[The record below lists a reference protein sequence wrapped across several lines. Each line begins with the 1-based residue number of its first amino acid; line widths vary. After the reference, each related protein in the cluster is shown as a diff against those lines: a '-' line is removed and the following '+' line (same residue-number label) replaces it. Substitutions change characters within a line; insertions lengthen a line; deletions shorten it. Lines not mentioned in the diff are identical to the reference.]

1 MVRPILINGKFVKAK
16 SNTAIDVHNPAT
28 LESLDSVPSC
38 GEADINA
45 AVEAARAAQ
54 KSWWRL
60 SGVEKAELMHG
71 VAERIREKSKAIAT
85 TMTQETGKPLI
96 ESIDCVKWVAEA
108 FDFFAEVGRYAQG
121 HTVAPGA
128 EHQVNFVR
136 KEPYGVV
143 ACISPFNF
151 PLLLM
156 AWKVAPAIAA
166 GNTVVCKPPH
176 QNPLAGLLMGE
187 VYDGL
192 PAGVVNIVTGA
203 ADTGSMLLNHPGI
216 DMIAFTGSTAVG
228 KKIAASAGAQL
239 KKVNLELG
247 GIDPLLVFDDAD
259 LDVAVPGAVWAR
271 LLNAGQVCTSSKRIY
286 VVESVAEEFTK
297 RVVEQVKTLNIGNPM
312 DPKTDM
318 GPLISADA
326 VDKLEQQ
333 LATVIGEGAKL
344 LYGGKRYQPGG
355 LKGHFFQPTVV
366 SGVKHG
372 GIATTEELFGPVI
385 SIFYVK
391 DANEAIEKAND
402 SEYGLGATVF
412 TKSLELAMKA
422 MENIKAGSFWINDP
436 LADNNAA
443 PFGGM
448 RHSGIGRE
456 LGAEGLD
463 AFREPKHV
471 HLDYVQERKPD
482 WFPYAK
488 RSDSFLV
495 VIDSGHHRAAL
506 EAAALGHARL
516 FAGGDELA
524 GHLETTLGEGGG
536 TSCQRLGLAYDAHVV
551 LHVLVRPAA
560 RMGDVGK
567 LWKQKAELA
576 EKAEHLAGHLLD
588 VVLAADDDEAGHLV
602 HDELLFFGGNVDL
615 YAVQPFDHLEIER
628 RCGAPTDRGR
638 DDDRVGPVHE
648 HLIHLVELVIWIHLR
663 DRAGPSA
670 GTQTF
675 REIALAVPKL
685 QILQAD

>member
-1 MVRPILINGKFVKAK
+1 MVRPILINGKFVEAK
-16 SNTAIDVHNPAT
+16 SNSAIDVHNPAT
-28 LESLDSVPSC
+28 LEPLDSVPAC

-45 AVEAARAAQ
+45 AVDAARAAQ
-54 KSWWRL
+54 KNWWRTP
-60 SGVEKAELMHG
+60 GVEKADLLHE
-71 VAERIREKSKAIAT
+71 VARRIREKQKAIAT
-85 TMTQETGKPLI
+85 TMTRETGKPLI
-96 ESIDCVKWVAEA
+96 ESMDCVKWVAEV
-108 FDFFAEVGRYAQG
+108 FDFYAEIGRSAQG
-121 HTVAPGA
+121 LTVAPGGD
-128 EHQVNFVR
+128 HQVNFVR

-143 ACISPFNF
+143 ACIAPFNF

-176 QNPLAGLLMGE
+176 QNPLAGLMLGE
-187 VYDGL
+187 CYDVL
-192 PAGVVNIVTGA
+192 PPGVVNIVTGA
-203 ADTGSMLLNHPGI
+203 GDTGKVLLNHPDV

-228 KKIAASAGAQL
+228 KQIASAAGGQL
-239 KKVNLELG
+239 KKINLELG
-247 GIDPLLVFDDAD
+247 GIDPLLVFEDAD
-259 LDVAVPGAVWAR
+259 LEVAVRGAVWAR

-286 VVESVAEEFTK
+286 VVEPLAQEFTK
-297 RVVEQVKTLNIGNPM
+297 RVVEHVKTLNVGNPM

-326 VDKLEQQ
+326 VDKLEKQVS
-333 LATVIGEGAKL
+333 TVVSEGAKL
-344 LYGGKRYQPGG
+344 LHGGKRYQPNG

-366 SGVKHG
+366 AGVRHG

-488 RSDSFLV
+488 R
-495 VIDSGHHRAAL
+495 
-506 EAAALGHARL
+506 
-516 FAGGDELA
+516 
-524 GHLETTLGEGGG
+524 
-536 TSCQRLGLAYDAHVV
+536 
-551 LHVLVRPAA
+551 
-560 RMGDVGK
+560 
-567 LWKQKAELA
+567 
-576 EKAEHLAGHLLD
+576 
-588 VVLAADDDEAGHLV
+588 
-602 HDELLFFGGNVDL
+602 
-615 YAVQPFDHLEIER
+615 EI
-628 RCGAPTDRGR
+628 
-638 DDDRVGPVHE
+638 
-648 HLIHLVELVIWIHLR
+648 
-663 DRAGPSA
+663 PS
-670 GTQTF
+670 
-675 REIALAVPKL
+675 
-685 QILQAD
+685 

>member
-96 ESIDCVKWVAEA
+96 ESFDCVKWVAEA

-143 ACISPFNF
+143 ACIAPFNF

-176 QNPLAGLLMGE
+176 QNPLAGLMMGE

-192 PAGVVNIVTGA
+192 PPGVVNIVTGA
-203 ADTGSMLLNHPGI
+203 GDTGAMMLNHPDI

-228 KKIAASAGAQL
+228 KKIASTAGSQL

-247 GIDPLLVFDDAD
+247 GIDPLIVFGDAD

-333 LATVIGEGAKL
+333 LATVIGEGGKL
-344 LYGGKRYQPGG
+344 LYGGKRFQPSG

-482 WFPYAK
+482 WFPYSE
-488 RSDSFLV
+488 R
-495 VIDSGHHRAAL
+495 
-506 EAAALGHARL
+506 
-516 FAGGDELA
+516 
-524 GHLETTLGEGGG
+524 
-536 TSCQRLGLAYDAHVV
+536 
-551 LHVLVRPAA
+551 
-560 RMGDVGK
+560 K
-567 LWKQKAELA
+567 LPQ
-576 EKAEHLAGHLLD
+576 G
-588 VVLAADDDEAGHLV
+588 
-602 HDELLFFGGNVDL
+602 
-615 YAVQPFDHLEIER
+615 
-628 RCGAPTDRGR
+628 
-638 DDDRVGPVHE
+638 
-648 HLIHLVELVIWIHLR
+648 
-663 DRAGPSA
+663 
-670 GTQTF
+670 
-675 REIALAVPKL
+675 
-685 QILQAD
+685 

>member
-1 MVRPILINGKFVKAK
+1 
-16 SNTAIDVHNPAT
+16 
-28 LESLDSVPSC
+28 
-38 GEADINA
+38 
-45 AVEAARAAQ
+45 
-54 KSWWRL
+54 
-60 SGVEKAELMHG
+60 
-71 VAERIREKSKAIAT
+71 
-85 TMTQETGKPLI
+85 MTGFQP
-96 ESIDCVKWVAEA
+96 
-108 FDFFAEVGRYAQG
+108 
-121 HTVAPGA
+121 
-128 EHQVNFVR
+128 
-136 KEPYGVV
+136 
-143 ACISPFNF
+143 
-151 PLLLM
+151 
-156 AWKVAPAIAA
+156 
-166 GNTVVCKPPH
+166 
-176 QNPLAGLLMGE
+176 
-187 VYDGL
+187 
-192 PAGVVNIVTGA
+192 GVVNIVTGA

-239 KKVNLELG
+239 KKINLELG

-344 LYGGKRYQPGG
+344 LYGGKRFQPGG

-516 FAGGDELA
+516 LAGGDELA

-536 TSCQRLGLAYDAHVV
+536 TACQRLRIRVRCARCSPCPRATSRANGRYREISGTRSRVRRKSSTS
-551 LHVLVRPAA
+551 VRPP
-560 RMGDVGK
+560 VG
-567 LWKQKAELA
+567 
-576 EKAEHLAGHLLD
+576 HCPG
-588 VVLAADDDEAGHLV
+588 
-602 HDELLFFGGNVDL
+602 
-615 YAVQPFDHLEIER
+615 R
-628 RCGAPTDRGR
+628 RR
-638 DDDRVGPVHE
+638 
-648 HLIHLVELVIWIHLR
+648 
-663 DRAGPSA
+663 
-670 GTQTF
+670 
-675 REIALAVPKL
+675 
-685 QILQAD
+685 